1 MTAIRR
7 PRIALLAAPETSAS
21 VLYGLYDVLL
31 SVGPMWADMTAGEPR
46 DALLDVSIVAA
57 TAEPFR
63 CFGNILVEPHA
74 AIADPGEVDAIVVCD
89 MYTPI
94 DTPPG
99 NGFAVEIDWLRR
111 MHARGTLLATVCTG
125 SLLLAASG
133 LLDGRSCAGHWAYRD
148 LFRSAYP
155 RTRLIPGAILD
166 LSSEPK
172 GLITAGGVTAWQ
184 DLALHL
190 IARFCGPEHAA
201 RTAKVYLL
209 AGHEDGQLP
218 FSAMTRRVR
227 TDDAVIGACLAWIA
241 DNYAAPSPVSA
252 MADRSGLTPRTFA
265 RRFRAATGH
274 RPIDYVHA
282 LRIEGA
288 RLLLEAGGSA
298 IEDVGYAVG
307 YEDPTFFRR
316 LFKRA
321 TGLSPGAYRRK
332 YAPITAT
339 S

>member
-1 MTAIRR
+1 
-7 PRIALLAAPETSAS
+7 
-21 VLYGLYDVLL
+21 
-31 SVGPMWADMTAGEPR
+31 
-46 DALLDVSIVAA
+46 
-57 TAEPFR
+57 
-63 CFGNILVEPHA
+63 
-74 AIADPGEVDAIVVCD
+74 
-89 MYTPI
+89 
-94 DTPPG
+94 
-99 NGFAVEIDWLRR
+99 
-111 MHARGTLLATVCTG
+111 
-125 SLLLAASG
+125 
-133 LLDGRSCAGHWAYRD
+133 
-148 LFRSAYP
+148 
-155 RTRLIPGAILD
+155 LIPGAILD